1 LKTGMRHSDY
11 IKVLLDKRKDE
22 IRQIDPIHEVG
33 DRITSPPGATPLEES
48 RFISEYM
55 EQKNLHTVV
64 NAKPEMK
71 KSLLLK
77 KFFKMRRNQEVII
90 YLLSKGDTSE
100 ITGKVS
106 AIGRDFVMLTS
117 LKDRI
122 WIPYNAIQSANILA
136 GVPTY
141 EGAHQNFIYDNDL
154 KRKLTTSF
162 GETVAK
168 RDVLIQ
174 QFFEETLM
182 TSLDRWQGIWVNVIT
197 LENTYWGKIIS
208 ASDKSVMIK
217 HLKDQIEIELNQITH
232 IYSMRLLMRL
242 YMVGKKMLKNL
253 AKRDS

>member
-1 LKTGMRHSDY
+1 MKTGMRHSDY

-48 RFISEYM
+48 RFMIEYM

-64 NAKPEMK
+64 TAKPDMK
-71 KSLLLK
+71 KPLLLK
-77 KFFKMRRNQEVII
+77 KFFKMRRNQEVIVYI
-90 YLLSKGDTSE
+90 LSKGDTSE

-122 WIPYNAIQSANILA
+122 WIPYNTIQSANVPA
-136 GVPTY
+136 GVPTFDS
-141 EGAHQNFIYDNDL
+141 AHQNFIYDNDL
-154 KRKLTTSF
+154 KRKLTTNF

-168 RDVLIQ
+168 RDVLVQ

-182 TSLDRWQGIWVNVIT
+182 TNLGRWRGVWVKVIT
-197 LENTYWGKIIS
+197 IENTYWGKIIS
-208 ASDKSVMIK
+208 ATDKSVMIK
-217 HLKDQIEIELNQITH
+217 PLTDPIEIELNQITH

-242 YMVGKKMLKNL
+242 YMMGKNMIKSF
-253 AKRDS
+253 AG

>member
-33 DRITSPPGATPLEES
+33 DRITSPPGATPMEES

-71 KSLLLK
+71 KPLLLK

-90 YLLSKGDTSE
+90 YILSKGDTSE

-122 WIPYNAIQSANILA
+122 WIPYKAIQSANIPA

-154 KRKLTTSF
+154 KKKLTTNF
-162 GETVAK
+162 GETVSK
-168 RDVLIQ
+168 RDVLVQ

-182 TSLDRWQGIWVNVIT
+182 TNLNRWQGGWVKLLTI
-197 LENTYWGKIIS
+197 EKAYWGKIVT
-208 ASDKSVMIK
+208 ASDKSLIIK
-217 HLKDQIEIELNQITH
+217 PLMDPIEIELNQITQ

-242 YMVGKKMLKNL
+242 YMAGRKMLKNL
-253 AKRDS
+253 AK

>member
-1 LKTGMRHSDY
+1 MKTGMRHSDY
-11 IKVLLDKRKDE
+11 IKVLLAKRKDE
-22 IRQIDPIHEVG
+22 NRQIDPIHEVG

-64 NAKPEMK
+64 TAKPELK

-90 YLLSKGDTSE
+90 YILSKDETCE

-122 WIPYNAIQSANILA
+122 WIPYKAIQSANIPA

-141 EGAHQNFIYDNDL
+141 ESAHQNFIFDNDL
-154 KRKLTTSF
+154 KTKLTTNF
-162 GETVAK
+162 GETVSK
-168 RDVLIQ
+168 REVLVQ

-182 TSLDRWQGIWVNVIT
+182 TSLDRWQGIWVKVIT
-197 LENTYWGKIIS
+197 LKNTYWGKIIS

-217 HLKDQIEIELNQITH
+217 PLRDSIEIELNQITH

-242 YMVGKKMLKNL
+242 YMMGKNMLKNF
-253 AKRDS
+253 AD